1 MLDLIL
7 PLQCG
12 GCGVPRTRWCE
23 SCAAAIA
30 PAADQPH
37 LITPRT
43 DPGVPVFTLGRYAG
57 PRRNAIV
64 ALKEHRRS
72 DLTAPL
78 ARALAIGIYRLMLW
92 GVVDLPVVVVPAPTR
107 AAAIRRRGGDP
118 VTNLAVAATRR
129 HRELSVQ
136 PVLRFRAGVRDS
148 VGLDRTGRQRNVA
161 GRVAMIGRCPRS
173 EVLLVDDVVTTGATA
188 SEAVRVLRRKGVP
201 VAGVLAIAHA

>member
-1 MLDLIL
+1 MGRRASADGRRCDPGAAGLKPAPPVTPPAQTAAVLDLIL

-118 VTNLAVAATRR
+118 VTNL
-129 HRELSVQ
+129 
-136 PVLRFRAGVRDS
+136 P
-148 VGLDRTGRQRNVA
+148 
-161 GRVAMIGRCPRS
+161 
-173 EVLLVDDVVTTGATA
+173 
-188 SEAVRVLRRKGVP
+188 
-201 VAGVLAIAHA
+201 